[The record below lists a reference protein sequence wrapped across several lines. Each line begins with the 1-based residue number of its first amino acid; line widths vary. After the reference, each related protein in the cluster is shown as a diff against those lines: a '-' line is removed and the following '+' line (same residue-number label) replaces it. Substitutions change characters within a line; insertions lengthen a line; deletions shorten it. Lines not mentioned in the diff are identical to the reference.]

1 MEYILELDMQVVND
15 FMDDDKTPAS
25 GAKKKADEINR
36 NIRAAKESS

>member
-15 FMDDDKTPAS
+15 FTDDKTAES